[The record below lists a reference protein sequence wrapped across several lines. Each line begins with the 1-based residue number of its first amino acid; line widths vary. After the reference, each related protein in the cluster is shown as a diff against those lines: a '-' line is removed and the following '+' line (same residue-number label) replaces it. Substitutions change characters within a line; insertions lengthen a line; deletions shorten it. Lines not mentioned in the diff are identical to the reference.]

1 MKTEK
6 TVLLIAAAALVILYF
21 GSKARSIGA
30 LPRGYMIEPLPERK
44 SGCHKG
50 EINQTIRRIV

>member
-1 MKTEK
+1 MKTEN
-6 TVLLIAAAALVILYF
+6 LLLLAAGLLAILYF
-21 GSKARSIGA
+21 GSKTRSVGS

-50 EINQTIRRIV
+50 EINQTIRRMI

>member
-1 MKTEK
+1 MKTEN
-6 TVLLIAAAALVILYF
+6 LLLVAGGLALLYLL
-21 GSKARSIGA
+21 SKNISVGA

>member
-1 MKTEK
+1 MKTE
-6 TVLLIAAAALVILYF
+6 TLILIAAVAILYF
-21 GSKARSIGA
+21 GSKPRSIGA

-44 SGCHKG
+44 TGCHKG